1 MMRRRIT
8 SLQQQRNALYLIILG
23 IYLASVTLQT
33 TTFSDMI
40 PHRVGVLVELATL
53 TALLGLVVCLDA
65 LTPTQII
72 FEVSLLVLVTVVTLT
87 SGAHYLMPTIMLVI
101 GAQHV
106 SFRQII
112 QVYLGVVGTILLL
125 AWVAAEIGLIK
136 NITFTTA
143 DGLRQS
149 FGVVYTTDFAAHVF
163 YLCAAY
169 LYLLAR
175 RFRPV
180 GLLPVLMGLGI
191 IYQFTK
197 TMTDVI
203 ALVILIGLYLL
214 YIYRRQFRWF
224 GPIIRYSFLML
235 PVASGMIIGLSNI
248 FNYQDRLLITL
259 NNALSTRLALGN
271 NALLAYGVKLF
282 GQAPIPINGWGGD
295 RADSFTNG
303 VGAVTYFFIDS
314 SFLNMLISYGLL
326 LTLILIVGMTWFLY
340 QRTRQHDYLLPVIFV
355 AVVISSMFDQHF
367 LEVTYNVF
375 ILILFADLPNYR
387 TAVGP
392 ESDRPVVIQRGRRAD
407 ESSTGLSGSTVD
419 LDHRPD
425 VNSIR

>member
-1 MMRRRIT
+1 MMRHKVA
-8 SLQQQRNALYLIILG
+8 SLQQHRNALYLSIFG

-33 TTFSDMI
+33 TTFNDMI

-53 TALLGLVVCLDA
+53 AALLGLVVCLDA
-65 LTPTQII
+65 LTLTQII
-72 FEVSLLVLVTVVTLT
+72 GEVSLLVLVTVVTLT
-87 SGAHYLMPTIMLVI
+87 SGAHYLMPTVMLVI
-101 GAQHV
+101 GARHV

-112 QVYLGVVGTILLL
+112 QVYLGVVGTILLVAL
-125 AWVAAEIGLIK
+125 VAAEAGLIK

-149 FGVVYTTDFAAHVF
+149 FGVVYTTDFAAHIF

-180 GLLPVLMGLGI
+180 ALLPVIIGLGI

-203 ALVILIGLYLL
+203 ALVALVGVYLL
-214 YIYRRQFRWF
+214 YIYRRQLRWLR
-224 GPIIRYSFLML
+224 PMLRYSFLML
-235 PVASGMIIGLSNI
+235 PIASGAIIGLSNV
-248 FNYQDRLLITL
+248 FNYQDRLLVML

-303 VGAVTYFFIDS
+303 VGTATYFFIDS

-326 LTLILIVGMTWFLY
+326 LTLVLIIGITWFLY
-340 QRTRQHDYLLPVIFV
+340 QRTRQHDYLLPVIF
-355 AVVISSMFDQHF
+355 AAIAISSMFDQHF

-375 ILILFADLPNYR
+375 ILMLFADLPNYR

-392 ESDRPVVIQRGRRAD
+392 EFERPVVIQRGA
-407 ESSTGLSGSTVD
+407 SY
-419 LDHRPD
+419 
-425 VNSIR
+425 

>member
-1 MMRRRIT
+1 MRRRGASI
-8 SLQQQRNALYLIILG
+8 QQHRNVLYLIIFG

-33 TTFSDMI
+33 TTFNEMI
-40 PHRVGVLVELATL
+40 PHRVGVLIELATL
-53 TALLGLVVCLDA
+53 AALLGLVVCLDT
-65 LTPTQII
+65 LPPGQII
-72 FEVSLLVLVTVVTLT
+72 GEVSLLVLVTVVTLT

-101 GAQHV
+101 AAREV

-125 AWVAAEIGLIK
+125 ALVAAEVGLIK
-136 NITFTTA
+136 NITFATA

-149 FGVVYTTDFAAHVF
+149 FGVVYTTDFAAHIF

-175 RFRPV
+175 RFRLV
-180 GLLPVLMGLGI
+180 ALLPVLFGLAM

-203 ALVILIGLYLL
+203 ALIVLISLYLV
-214 YIYRRQFRWF
+214 YIYRRQLRWLR
-224 GPIIRYSFLML
+224 PMIRYSFLML
-235 PVASGMIIGLSNI
+235 PLASGLIIGLSNI
-248 FNYQDRLLITL
+248 FNYQDRLLVAL
-259 NNALSTRLALGN
+259 NNILSTRLALGN

-295 RADSFTNG
+295 RFETFTNG
-303 VGAVTYFFIDS
+303 VGDATYFFIDS

-326 LTLILIVGMTWFLY
+326 LTLIIIIGMTWFLY
-340 QRTRQHDYLLPVIFV
+340 QRTRQHDYLLPVIF
-355 AVVISSMFDQHF
+355 AAIAISSMFDQHF

-375 ILILFADLPNYR
+375 ILMLFADLPNYR

-392 ESDRPVVIQRGRRAD
+392 AFDRPVVIRRGRRAD
-407 ESSTGLSGSTVD
+407 ESSTGLSGAAVD
-419 LDHRPD
+419 PDHRPD

>member
-1 MMRRRIT
+1 MMRRRGASI
-8 SLQQQRNALYLIILG
+8 QQHRNALYLIIFG

-33 TTFSDMI
+33 TTFNEMI
-40 PHRVGVLVELATL
+40 PHRVGVLIELATL
-53 TALLGLVVCLDA
+53 AALLGLVVCLDT
-65 LTPTQII
+65 LTPGQII
-72 FEVSLLVLVTVVTLT
+72 GEVSLLVLVTVVTLT

-101 GAQHV
+101 AAREV

-125 AWVAAEIGLIK
+125 ALVASEVGLIK
-136 NITFTTA
+136 NITFATA

-149 FGVVYTTDFAAHVF
+149 FGVVYTTDFAAHIF

-175 RFRPV
+175 RFRLV
-180 GLLPVLMGLGI
+180 ALLPVLFGLAM

-203 ALVILIGLYLL
+203 ALLVLISLYLV
-214 YIYRRQFRWF
+214 YIYRRQLRWLR
-224 GPIIRYSFLML
+224 PMIRYSFLML
-235 PVASGMIIGLSNI
+235 PLASGLIIGLSNI
-248 FNYQDRLLITL
+248 FNYQDRLLVAL
-259 NNALSTRLALGN
+259 NNTLSTRLALGN

-295 RADSFTNG
+295 RFETFTNG
-303 VGAVTYFFIDS
+303 VGDATYFFIDS

-326 LTLILIVGMTWFLY
+326 LTLIIIIGMTWFLY

-355 AVVISSMFDQHF
+355 AIAISSMFDQHF

-375 ILILFADLPNYR
+375 ILMLFADLPNYQ

-392 ESDRPVVIQRGRRAD
+392 TFDQPVVIRRGASCR
-407 ESSTGLSGSTVD
+407 
-419 LDHRPD
+419 
-425 VNSIR
+425 